1 MLSWG
6 IRMTI
11 AVVVPLFY
19 GTITGQGN
27 AAMWM
32 IISAESISWVE
43 LKGSFA
49 QRTRVL
55 TGGAFLALLFGF
67 AGCISSGSLWLSML
81 LMMIVV
87 FIACLFKNLGERGS
101 GLSLSVYVMFI
112 VANAYPVKDLD
123 DTLARCLF
131 IFIGGLWSIVVG
143 VVASLFISE
152 QTPYKRSIA
161 FIWKSTASLAAI
173 IDKGWDAQES
183 RAGIRAIYLK
193 EKEVRTAIES
203 SLQLYDKLAHQNNH
217 DNSNALHMAQLRKTA
232 SLVAANIMAIAEE
245 LESINL
251 KSLPRA
257 QKLSVHAILKSIEV
271 ICERLT
277 IYTVSSKTEEEVL
290 LQSRII
296 RLQNMCA
303 LLEESKEEIEIG
315 QRSAVLRLIH
325 FTERIIKLIETSMA
339 HIASTSTDKKVYRS
353 YSPMKTLLILHHKHW
368 FRSIR
373 RLANIN
379 THSFRYAL
387 RTAIVGTL
395 GLFIAKWQNIHYGY
409 WLPFTVMIVIQPY
422 FGATLRKALDRVWG
436 TVLGVIIGGLLLMLP
451 AQLHI
456 QDVLI
461 IICPIF
467 MVYFLRTRYS
477 TATFFITVFLVSL
490 FAIEDGLSTDVILIR
505 TLCTIGGAALAVIA
519 EFALLPN
526 WDKKW
531 LPRHLATAIKANYD
545 YFVFSF
551 YPQANSPHSWT
562 YYRRIA
568 ESSNSNAFDSFNRYL
583 EEPTTKG
590 KTFSSYY
597 QMISHCIRITRE
609 LNNGNIEEEITEQ
622 NISPDTIAQQQQKM
636 KVCLE
641 MFNKIMTEIINLGF
655 EAEHKLNIRFA
666 DETNIL
672 NHPLNEMQSIYLD
685 KISIELNAFCRDLEK
700 LSDKS

>member
-19 GTITGQGN
+19 GMLTGQGN
-27 AAMWM
+27 AAMWI

-123 DTLARCLF
+123 DTFARCLF
-131 IFIGGLWSIVVG
+131 ILIGGLWSIIVG
-143 VVASLFISE
+143 VVASLFMSE

-173 IDKGWDAQES
+173 IDKGWDIQGS
-183 RAGIRAIYLK
+183 RAGIRDIYLK
-193 EKEVRTAIES
+193 EKEVRTAIEN

-217 DNSNALHMAQLRKTA
+217 DNANAFHLAQLRKTA

-245 LESINL
+245 LEGTNIKALPQAQRLSI
-251 KSLPRA
+251 
-257 QKLSVHAILKSIEV
+257 HAILKSIEV

-277 IYTVSSKTEEEVL
+277 IYTVTTKSEEEVL

-296 RLQNMCA
+296 RLQNMSA
-303 LLEESKEEIEIG
+303 LLLENKQEIEAG
-315 QRSAVLRLIH
+315 TRTSVLRLVH
-325 FTERIIKLIETSMA
+325 FTGRIIKLIETAMT
-339 HIASTSTDKKVYRS
+339 HIAATSTDKKVYRS

-368 FRSIR
+368 FTSIR

-395 GLFIAKWQNIHYGY
+395 GLFIAKWQHIHYGY

-422 FGATLRKALDRVWG
+422 FGATLKKALDRVLG
-436 TVLGVIIGGLLLMLP
+436 TILGVITGGLLLMLP
-451 AQLHI
+451 VQLHV

-461 IICPIF
+461 IVCPIF
-467 MVYFLRTRYS
+467 MVYFLRTNYS
-477 TATFFITVFLVSL
+477 IATFFITVFLVSL
-490 FAIEDGLSTDVILIR
+490 FAIEDGLSLDVIFIR

-545 YFVFSF
+545 YFAYSF
-551 YPQANSPHSWT
+551 FPQPGIAHSWT
-562 YYRRIA
+562 YYRRLA
-568 ESSNSNAFDSFNRYL
+568 ESNNSNAFDSFNRYL
-583 EEPTTKG
+583 EEPTTKA
-590 KTFSSYY
+590 KSFSNYY

-609 LNNGNIEEEITEQ
+609 LNNGNIEEDTTPG
-622 NISPDTIAQQQQKM
+622 NVSPDTLAQQQQKM
-636 KVCLE
+636 TECLQL
-641 MFNKIMTEIINLGF
+641 FNKIIVAIINLGF
-655 EAEHKLNIRFA
+655 ESESKLNIKPA
-666 DETNIL
+666 DPVNIL
-672 NHPLNEMQSIYLD
+672 QRPLNEMQSIYLD

-700 LSDKS
+700 LSEKI